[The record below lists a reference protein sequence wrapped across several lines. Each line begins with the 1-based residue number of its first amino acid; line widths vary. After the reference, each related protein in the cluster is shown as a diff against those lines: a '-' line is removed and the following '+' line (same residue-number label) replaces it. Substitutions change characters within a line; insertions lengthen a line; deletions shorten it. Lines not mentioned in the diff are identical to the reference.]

1 MKCPR
6 CHGTGK
12 ITEWVVT
19 DTLSEYE
26 FPCRKCNGT
35 GEIAL
40 TNEEWFCSLST
51 EEKARFITRY
61 GIRRQV
67 LHSFETVGESIQK
80 STDKHLG
87 TNDIYEPIEEWL
99 KQPHKEKHDG

>member
-1 MKCPR
+1 MKCPSCNEDGRTQYFDYPCIR
-6 CHGTGK
+6 CGGTGV
-12 ITEWVVT
+12 IEV
-19 DTLSEYE
+19 
-26 FPCRKCNGT
+26 
-35 GEIAL
+35 

-80 STDKHLG
+80 STDRHLG
-87 TNDIYEPIEEWL
+87 TTDIYEPIEEWL
-99 KQPHKEKHDG
+99 KQPHREE